1 MIVEF
6 LDKLAVPGI
15 EGVMRFDIGDGN
27 KYFDIKFI
35 GADQKFRIH
44 MHPDMDDDTF
54 ICMVKKGLEE
64 CSKVKSNST
73 PKKFRADDA
82 RVYDPKKDTSGL
94 GVVPWAVVAN
104 NRLEELSR
112 AVNAK
117 MALLRESAMTDAER
131 LEAFRQ
137 LAVWAREL
145 DLTVKLVLEML
156 KTSKQEEI
164 K

>member
-15 EGVMRFDIGDGN
+15 ETRIDFDQRTLRGKMIIHAHHKN
-27 KYFDIKFI
+27 KQAQFEL
-35 GADQKFRIH
+35 
-44 MHPDMDDDTF
+44 HPDMDDDTF
-54 ICMVKKGLEE
+54 VCGV
-64 CSKVKSNST
+64 SKALAALDAAPVPAAEKTRYESPRAEVFGPTPWIVSVSN
-73 PKKFRADDA
+73 RIQ
-82 RVYDPKKDTSGL
+82 
-94 GVVPWAVVAN
+94 
-104 NRLEELSR
+104 ELSR

-117 MALLRESAMTDAER
+117 IALVSESAMTDAER

-156 KTSKQEEI
+156 KEGTKNENS
-164 K
+164 